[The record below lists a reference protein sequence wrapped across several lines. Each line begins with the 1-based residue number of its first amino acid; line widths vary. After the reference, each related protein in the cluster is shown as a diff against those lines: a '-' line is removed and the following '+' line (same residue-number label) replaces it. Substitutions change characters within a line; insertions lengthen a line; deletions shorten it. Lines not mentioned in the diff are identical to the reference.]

1 MAEYQYINCRN
12 LLSLPDEIESVFS
25 TLGVPPRLYA
35 HSLLV
40 HDVANKLLEKI
51 NGTWKNLNIN
61 KDLVLFGAAGHDI
74 GKSVYINEL
83 SEEGHKHEREGFRL
97 LRSLGF
103 SEEKSQFVASHAL
116 WSESSTLEEL
126 AVSLADKIWK
136 GSRVPDLEDLA
147 AAKIAAVT
155 NRERWEVFR
164 SLDTII
170 QAIARESD
178 KRLFFQNNFPTIM
191 L

>member
-1 MAEYQYINCRN
+1 MVEYQYINCRN

-51 NGTWKNLNIN
+51 NCTWRNLNIN
-61 KDLVLFGAAGHDI
+61 KYLVLFGAAAHDI
-74 GKSVYINEL
+74 GKTVYINEL
-83 SEEGHKHEREGFRL
+83 SEEGHKHEQEGLRL

-103 SEEKSQFVASHAL
+103 SEEKSQFAASHAL

>member
-51 NGTWKNLNIN
+51 NGTWRNLNIN
-61 KDLVLFGAAGHDI
+61 KYLVLFGAAAHDI
-74 GKSVYINEL
+74 GKTVCINEL

-103 SEEKSQFVASHAL
+103 SEEKSQFAASHAL

-136 GSRVPDLEDLA
+136 GSRVPELEDLA

-170 QAIARESD
+170 QAIARDSD
-178 KRLFFQNNFPTIM
+178 KRLFFQNKFPAIM

>member
-40 HDVANKLLEKI
+40 HDVANKLLEKL

-83 SEEGHKHEREGFRL
+83 SEEGHKHEREGFHL

-103 SEEKSQFVASHAL
+103 SEEKSQFAAFHAL

-147 AAKIAAVT
+147 VTKIAAVT
-155 NRERWEVFR
+155 SCERWEVFR
-164 SLDTII
+164 SLDTVI

-178 KRLFFQNNFPTIM
+178 KRLFFQNNFPAIM

>member
-12 LLSLPDEIESVFS
+12 LLSLPDEIASVFS
-25 TLGVPPRLYA
+25 TFGVPPKLYA

-40 HDVANKLLEKI
+40 HDVANKLLEKL
-51 NGTWKNLNIN
+51 NGTWGNLNIN
-61 KDLVLFGAAGHDI
+61 KNLVLFGAAGHDI

-103 SEEKSQFVASHAL
+103 SEEKSQFAASHAL

-136 GSRVPDLEDLA
+136 GSRVPELEDLA

-155 NRERWEVFR
+155 NRERWKVFR

-170 QAIARESD
+170 QAIVRDSD
-178 KRLFFQNNFPTIM
+178 KRLFFQNKFPTIM

>member
-12 LLSLPDEIESVFS
+12 LLPLPNEIESVFS

-40 HDVANKLLEKI
+40 HDVANKLLEKL

-83 SEEGHKHEREGFRL
+83 RKKGISTNGKVFAFYGLSVFPKKNHNLPPLTLYGRKAQRL
-97 LRSLGF
+97 KNSQFHLPIKSGKAAVCRSWKIWQPQ
-103 SEEKSQFVASHAL
+103 KSQ
-116 WSESSTLEEL
+116 
-126 AVSLADKIWK
+126 
-136 GSRVPDLEDLA
+136 P
-147 AAKIAAVT
+147 
-155 NRERWEVFR
+155 
-164 SLDTII
+164 
-170 QAIARESD
+170 
-178 KRLFFQNNFPTIM
+178 
-191 L
+191 

>member
-40 HDVANKLLEKI
+40 HDVANKLLEWI
-51 NGTWKNLNIN
+51 NGTWGNLNIN

-83 SEEGHKHEREGFRL
+83 SEEGHKHEQEGLRL

-103 SEEKSQFVASHAL
+103 SEEKSQFAASHAL

-136 GSRVPDLEDLA
+136 GSRVAELEDLA
-147 AAKIAAVT
+147 AAKIATVT
-155 NRERWEVFR
+155 NRERWKVFR

-170 QAIARESD
+170 QVIARDSD
-178 KRLFFQNNFPTIM
+178 KRLFFQNNFSAIT

>member
-103 SEEKSQFVASHAL
+103 SEEKSQFAASHAL

-136 GSRVPDLEDLA
+136 GSRVAELEDLA

-164 SLDTII
+164 SLDTVI
-170 QAIARESD
+170 QTITRGAD
-178 KRLFFQNNFPTIM
+178 KRLFFQNNFSTIT

>member
-12 LLSLPDEIESVFS
+12 LLPLPNEIESVFS

-40 HDVANKLLEKI
+40 HDVANKLLEKL
-51 NGTWKNLNIN
+51 NGTWGNLNIN
-61 KDLVLFGAAGHDI
+61 KDLVLFGAAAHDI

-83 SEEGHKHEREGFRL
+83 SEEGHKHEREGFHL

-103 SEEKSQFVASHAL
+103 SEEKSQFAAFHAL

-147 AAKIAAVT
+147 VIKIATVT

-164 SLDTII
+164 SLDIII
-170 QAIARESD
+170 QAIARDSD
-178 KRLFFQNNFPTIM
+178 KRLFFQNNFSTIT

>member
-12 LLSLPDEIESVFS
+12 LLPLPNEIESVFS

-40 HDVANKLLEKI
+40 HDVANKLLEKL

-61 KDLVLFGAAGHDI
+61 KDLVLFGAAAHDI

-83 SEEGHKHEREGFRL
+83 SEEGHKHEREGFHL

-103 SEEKSQFVASHAL
+103 SEEKSQFAAFHAL

-136 GSRVPDLEDLA
+136 GSRVAELEDLA

-155 NRERWEVFR
+155 NRERWKVFR

-170 QAIARESD
+170 QAIARDSD
-178 KRLFFQNNFPTIM
+178 KRLFFQNNFPAIM

>member
-12 LLSLPDEIESVFS
+12 LLPLPNEIESVFS

-40 HDVANKLLEKI
+40 HDVANKLLEKL
-51 NGTWKNLNIN
+51 NGTWGNLNIN
-61 KDLVLFGAAGHDI
+61 KDLVLFGAAAHDI

-83 SEEGHKHEREGFRL
+83 SEEGHKHEREGFHL

-103 SEEKSQFVASHAL
+103 SEEKSQFAAFHAL

-136 GSRVPDLEDLA
+136 GSRVPELEDLA

-170 QAIARESD
+170 QTITRGAD
-178 KRLFFQNNFPTIM
+178 KRLFFQNNFSTIT

>member
-25 TLGVPPRLYA
+25 TLGVPPRVYA

-51 NGTWKNLNIN
+51 NGTWRNLNIN
-61 KDLVLFGAAGHDI
+61 KYLVLFGAAAHDI
-74 GKSVYINEL
+74 GKTDYINEL
-83 SEEGHKHEREGFRL
+83 SEEGHKHEWEGFRL

-103 SEEKSQFVASHAL
+103 SEERSQFAASHAL

-136 GSRVPDLEDLA
+136 GSRVPELEDLA
-147 AAKIAAVT
+147 VIKIATVT
-155 NRERWEVFR
+155 NRERWKVFR

-170 QAIARESD
+170 QAIARDSD
-178 KRLFFQNNFPTIM
+178 KRLFFQNKFPAIM

>member
-51 NGTWKNLNIN
+51 NGTWRNLNIN
-61 KDLVLFGAAGHDI
+61 KYLVLFGAASHDI

-103 SEEKSQFVASHAL
+103 SEEKSQFAASHAL

-126 AVSLADKIWK
+126 AVSLTDKIWK
-136 GSRVPDLEDLA
+136 GSRVPELEDLA
-147 AAKIAAVT
+147 VIKIATVT
-155 NRERWEVFR
+155 NRERWKVFR

-170 QAIARESD
+170 QVIARDSD
-178 KRLFFQNNFPTIM
+178 KRLFFQNKFPAIM
-191 L
+191 P